1 MDKKNAKFYES
12 TKYHLDECNVTY
24 KQAVSCIHDKS
35 LKVNNNS
42 LSRNGR
48 KLDGY
53 FVDMKS
59 NDRGIKIRKN
69 KLGNFYLHVPKSYV
83 NDYLGM
89 KSLIMRALGI
99 KWGYMNGLFIHEYK
113 IGNKKIKSLEEH
125 PKNIDYWLRFA
136 KGLTK
141 NNQKASVFVN
151 KNGRFIS
158 MYVRNRA
165 SLDKYYP
172 LRRK

>member
-1 MDKKNAKFYES
+1 MDKKNAKYYEF
-12 TKYHLDECNVTY
+12 TKYHLDECNATY

-69 KLGNFYLHVPKSYV
+69 KYGNFYLHVPKSYV

-89 KSLIMRALGI
+89 KSLIMKALGI
-99 KWGYMNGLFIHEYK
+99 KL
-113 IGNKKIKSLEEH
+113 
-125 PKNIDYWLRFA
+125 
-136 KGLTK
+136 
-141 NNQKASVFVN
+141 
-151 KNGRFIS
+151 
-158 MYVRNRA
+158 
-165 SLDKYYP
+165 
-172 LRRK
+172 